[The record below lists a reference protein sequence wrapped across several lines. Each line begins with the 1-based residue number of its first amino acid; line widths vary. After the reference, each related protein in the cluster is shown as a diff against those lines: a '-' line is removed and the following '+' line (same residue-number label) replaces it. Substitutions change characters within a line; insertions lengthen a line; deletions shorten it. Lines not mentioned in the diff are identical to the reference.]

1 MTVSRVVIGT
11 VVSAGNMPRIN
22 GCAPRQPSPEVEV
35 APLDCAIGPIH
46 PRQLAFASLSRKTS
60 VLLNPPRDRD
70 ATPRSRMLRAELA
83 ELKNWLLLRV
93 IGLVVLQLGAFWAIS
108 RLAS

>member
-1 MTVSRVVIGT
+1 
-11 VVSAGNMPRIN
+11 
-22 GCAPRQPSPEVEV
+22 
-35 APLDCAIGPIH
+35 
-46 PRQLAFASLSRKTS
+46 
-60 VLLNPPRDRD
+60 
-70 ATPRSRMLRAELA
+70 MLRAELA